1 MPEVAPLR
9 DGDPRRIGGYA
20 LTGLLGEGGQGAVY
34 LAEDEPGHP
43 VAVKLLHA
51 RFSGD
56 ARARQRFAAEL
67 AVTRRVAPFCTAR
80 VLDAD
85 VDGDRPYIVSEY
97 IDGPPL
103 ARVLAEHGPRSGA
116 ELDRLAIGTMT
127 ALTAIHEAG
136 VAHRDLKPGNVLL
149 AADGPRVIDFGIAR
163 ALDATGTLS
172 STAVGTPAYMAP
184 EQITGARVGPAADV
198 FAWGT
203 TMVTAAT
210 GRPAFG
216 QDSIPAVMH
225 RILHLPP
232 ELGALPEPLRSVV
245 AGCLDKDPAR
255 RPASQQVL
263 LRLLSLAGSLPPA
276 SAPTPARPAVSLD
289 KDGMLDRGVRA
300 AATGAFAAPPAAPQT
315 WPPPPPT
322 APAPPAFPQ
331 PQYPP
336 PPNAQQTV
344 PGKEDPRRRG
354 VGILVGAGS
363 GAAVALVLV
372 GGLILANFD
381 GTGKKPLPP
390 VDRVGGTL
398 SVMVNAPYD
407 PKGHLAPEYA
417 SGGTGTM
424 LARQLFTGLAE
435 VTPQGT
441 LRNRLAT
448 AITPDDTC
456 TNWKITV
463 RSGTRFA
470 NGEPVDAEA
479 FARGWGRGARNPS
492 GTASYLMRDIKGYDE
507 VAGKKTDRLAGV
519 RASGQTLDVALTGPS
534 CEFPWR
540 LADPLFFPAPGAAGA
555 PDNAAYNLR
564 PIGNGPFRLAS
575 YTPDKSVELTRNDS
589 WAFGEA
595 RLDRVIVRLSLDST
609 RMMTSFGSGEVG
621 WVSLTDVEARRAARG
636 QSGRIEY
643 PVATSRMLVPLTAR
657 GPMRSREA
665 RLAVSYAL
673 DRSAIAAQAFG
684 RPARSLV
691 PPPVAGFGRPGVCP
705 SCDAPDPAQAR
716 RLAAQAGLGAGTT
729 IDLHTMDTGTQL
741 PLAEQIGARLQ
752 NVLGWRV
759 RLRTVKGFAYDKL
772 RDQVT
777 AKDAS
782 GLMISGW
789 SPDYPTGSTLLRSVL
804 GGDQLATG
812 DNALNNYSGWRNARF
827 DGLLD
832 QVRRTPGDAER
843 TRLTQEAEKIA
854 LDDMAIIPVVSG
866 GGVAFRSDR
875 YIGLNPDFDG
885 HPTLATAARR

>member
-9 DGDPRRIGGYA
+9 DGDPRRIGGYT

-232 ELGALPEPLRSVV
+232 DLGALPEPLRSVV

-263 LRLLSLAGSLPPA
+263 LRLLGLAGSLPPA
-276 SAPTPARPAVSLD
+276 SPQTPARPAVSLD
-289 KDGMLDRGVRA
+289 RDGMLDRGVRA
-300 AATGAFAAPPAAPQT
+300 AATGAFAAPPTAPQA

-344 PGKEDPRRRG
+344 PGGRGPRRRG
-354 VGILVGAGS
+354 VGVLVGAG
-363 GAAVALVLV
+363 GAAAVALVLAAGV
-372 GGLILANFD
+372 ALANLNGDGKEPPPPFD
-381 GTGKKPLPP
+381 
-390 VDRVGGTL
+390 RAGGTL
-398 SVMVNAPYD
+398 SMMANTPYD
-407 PKGHLAPEYA
+407 KGYLAPEHA

-424 LARQLFTGLAE
+424 LAKQLFTGLVE
-435 VTPQGT
+435 VTPQGA

-448 AITPDDTC
+448 ALTPDATC
-456 TNWKITV
+456 ANWKITI
-463 RSGTRFA
+463 RDGTRFA

-479 FARGWGRGARNPS
+479 FARGWGRAARNPS
-492 GTASYLMRDIKGYDE
+492 GMASFLMEDIRGYTE
-507 VAGKKTDRLAGV
+507 ASAKKTDRLPGV

-540 LADPLFFPAPGAAGA
+540 LADPLFFPAPRAAGA
-555 PDNAAYNLR
+555 PDNESHHLR

-575 YTPDKSVELTRNDS
+575 YTPGRSVELVRNDS
-589 WAFGEA
+589 WAFGRT
-595 RLDRVIVRLSLDST
+595 RLDRVNVRLTDDSNA
-609 RMMTSFGSGEVG
+609 MTAAFRSGE
-621 WVSLTDVEARRAARG
+621 TDWASPADTAA
-636 QSGRIEY
+636 GRTTGGMAGRVEY
-643 PVATSRMLVPLTAR
+643 PVATTRMLVPLTAR
-657 GPMRSREA
+657 GPMKSRDA

-673 DRSAIAAQAFG
+673 DRTTLASLVPG
-684 RPARSLV
+684 RPARGLV
-691 PPPVAGFGRPGVCP
+691 PPPVGSGQPGACP
-705 SCDAPDPAQAR
+705 SCDAPDPERAKM
-716 RLAAQAGLGAGTT
+716 LAARAGLGQGTVVH
-729 IDLHTMDTGTQL
+729 LHTMTTGTQL
-741 PLAEQIGARLQ
+741 PMAGQVETQLER
-752 NVLGWRV
+752 VLGWRV
-759 RLRTVKGFAYDKL
+759 ELKTIKDFAYDKL

-777 AKDAS
+777 AKNAS
-782 GLMISGW
+782 GLMIFAW
-789 SPDYPTGSTLLRSVL
+789 RPDYPAGSALLGSLL
-804 GGDQLATG
+804 GGDQIATG
-812 DNALNNYSGWRNARF
+812 GNALNNYSGWRSGRF

-832 QVRRTPGDAER
+832 RIRRTPDAAER
-843 TRLTQEAEKIA
+843 ARLTQEAEKVA

-866 GGVAFRSDR
+866 GGVALRSDR
-875 YIGLNPDFDG
+875 FTGLNPDVDG
-885 HPTLATAARR
+885 HPTLADAGRR